1 MFGGKNKMK
10 QNDINRLSKEVENI
24 EDMVEDI
31 KSCFNEEIDL
41 DEFSSINK
49 ELGELKEQHS
59 NLVGSDLKETLTNI
73 NDFLE
78 HFEDLS
84 PVDEDTFANI
94 KESLNFDEINKN
106 ITKIEKSLEKIK
118 AILDKESEPEENDEG
133 K

>member
-1 MFGGKNKMK
+1 MK

>member
-59 NLVGSDLKETLTNI
+59 NLVGSDLK
-73 NDFLE
+73 
-78 HFEDLS
+78 
-84 PVDEDTFANI
+84 
-94 KESLNFDEINKN
+94 
-106 ITKIEKSLEKIK
+106 
-118 AILDKESEPEENDEG
+118 
-133 K
+133 

>member
-1 MFGGKNKMK
+1 M
-10 QNDINRLSKEVENI
+10 
-24 EDMVEDI
+24 
-31 KSCFNEEIDL
+31 
-41 DEFSSINK
+41 
-49 ELGELKEQHS
+49 
-59 NLVGSDLKETLTNI
+59 TNI